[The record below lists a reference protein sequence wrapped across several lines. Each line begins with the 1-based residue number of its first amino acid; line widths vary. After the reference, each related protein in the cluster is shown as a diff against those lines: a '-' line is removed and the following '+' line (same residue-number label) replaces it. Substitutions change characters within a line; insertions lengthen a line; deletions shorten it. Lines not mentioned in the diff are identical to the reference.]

1 MGLTL
6 YLIIVIKTD
15 LSKFSVEDIGL
26 GFVWKKEY
34 WLVVLSLFFFIYL
47 TIKNYVFALLSVS
60 VKPT

>member
-15 LSKFSVEDIGL
+15 LSTFSVEDIGL

-34 WLVVLSLFFFIYL
+34 WLVVLSLFFYYL
-47 TIKNYVFALLSVS
+47 SDY
-60 VKPT
+60 